1 MEGSVSTNSIK
12 FVSIDKLSE
21 ERIIFPDLLRILAI
35 FFVILAHVG
44 SIGFVR
50 FPVSTFNWH
59 VSNFYECL
67 TRWSV
72 PVFVMIS
79 GMFFLNP
86 QKEITFSKLYRK
98 NILRLVIALVFWG
111 ILYRTI
117 GVVQFAIDSDVTFF
131 AVIAKMVSEYSKLLF
146 GPVWYHLWFLYMIIG
161 LYILVPLIR
170 IFTKNAAKKHYHYL
184 FLIYAVFGSFLPLI
198 NDSLLFAN
206 STLEI
211 NFKIMELMG
220 FTIYFIL
227 GFYLYKYEVTKR
239 ARMWIY
245 VAAVMSV
252 IVQILGTYFI
262 SYKVGIAHQLLFE
275 YSRPN
280 VVIQTIAVYL
290 FVKEFSRRLRFSAH
304 AKTVISTLSKFTFG
318 MYLAHD
324 LFNILFAK
332 IGFTVTCVNPVLAI
346 PLRTLATFILSLA
359 VVWMLDK
366 VPVVKKYCI

>member
-1 MEGSVSTNSIK
+1 MSTNSIK

-21 ERIIFPDLLRILAI
+21 ERIVFPDLLRILAI

-72 PVFVMIS
+72 PIFVMIS

-86 QKEITFSKLYRK
+86 QKEIPFAKLYRK
-98 NILRLVIALVFWG
+98 NIFRLLVALVFWG

-117 GVVQFAIDSDVTFF
+117 GVVQFAIDSDVTFG
-131 AVIAKMVSEYSKLLF
+131 AVITKMANEYSKLLF

-170 IFTKNAAKKHYHYL
+170 IFTKSAAKKHYHYL

-211 NFKIMELMG
+211 NFKIAELMG
-220 FTIYFIL
+220 FGIYFVL
-227 GFYLYKYEVTKR
+227 GYYLYKFEVSKR
-239 ARMWIY
+239 ARKWIY
-245 VAAVMSV
+245 IAAVVSV
-252 IVQILGTYFI
+252 AVQIMGTYFV
-262 SYKVGIAHQLLFE
+262 SDKVGIAHQLLFE

-280 VVIQTIAVYL
+280 VVIQAVAIFL
-290 FVKEFSRRLRFSAH
+290 FVKSTSLKLRIPAR
-304 AKTVISTLSKFTFG
+304 AKMTISTLSRYTFG
-318 MYLAHD
+318 MYLMHD
-324 LFNILFAK
+324 FFNILFAK

-346 PLRTLATFILSLA
+346 PLRTLATFILSLVA
-359 VVWMLDK
+359 VWMLDK